1 MKKIGVLGG
10 TFDPFHYGHLS
21 IAEAA
26 LDEFELDEICLLPN
40 FVQPFKVGRKI
51 TSPHHRVNMVNLIA
65 EKHPEFRTLKREA
78 FSDEVSYT
86 YKTMKSLKE
95 ENPENIY
102 YFILGTDSFL
112 NIENWYKAEMLVREF
127 PIIIGERPG
136 YREEETYNLVHKL
149 ESAYNADIGIL
160 NNNIL
165 EISSTEIKDNIR
177 RGISISEMVPPEIER
192 YILDHG
198 LYR

>member
-10 TFDPFHYGHLS
+10 TFDPFHNGHLS

-26 LDEFELDEICLLPN
+26 HDEFHLDGICLLPN
-40 FVQPFKVGRKI
+40 FVQPFKIGKKI
-51 TSPHHRVNMVNLIA
+51 TSPFHRVNMVNLIA
-65 EKHPEFRTLKREA
+65 EKYPDFRTLSREA
-78 FSDEVSYT
+78 FSDEISYT
-86 YKTMKSLKE
+86 YKTLKGLKD
-95 ENPENIY
+95 ENPDCIF

-112 NIENWYKAEMLVREF
+112 SIESWYEAEKLVAEF
-127 PIIIGERPG
+127 PVIIGERPG
-136 YREEETYNLVHKL
+136 YREEETLQLKKKL
-149 ESAYNADIGIL
+149 EEKYHAEIGIL

-165 EISSTEIKDNIR
+165 EISSTEIKDKIR

-192 YILDHG
+192 YIVENG